1 MPSNS
6 TRLSVLLAT
15 AVVMALIANVA
26 LFFRM
31 SARLDN
37 VESSLVARSAPLQFT
52 TPVPDGAAERYSS
65 ASINPYNTKDIG
77 AARLSPEQLV
87 ARLSQRNG
95 GDSGRITADMNLLMQ
110 QEPSLPVVESQQT
123 QWLESA
129 MGQLPV
135 GGPRASNVQSS
146 CRGRRCVISANFAD
160 AGEAQD
166 WAGNYLLAAGGKMLQ
181 QSRAIV
187 LPAPNGSAKLLLYF
201 Y

>member
-1 MPSNS
+1 M
-6 TRLSVLLAT
+6 RFSVLLGT
-15 AVVMALIANVA
+15 AAVMALAANVM

-31 SARLDN
+31 SARLDA
-37 VESSLVARSAPLQFT
+37 VETSLKAYGTSSQLSP
-52 TPVPDGAAERYSS
+52 PVLNGKVGGYPT
-65 ASINPYNTKDIG
+65 ASINPHLSQNTGVAKP
-77 AARLSPEQLV
+77 SPEELV
-87 ARLSQRNG
+87 QRLSQRNG
-95 GDSGRITADMNLLMQ
+95 GDPSRATADLSRLMQ

-123 QWLESA
+123 QWLEYA

-187 LPAPNGSAKLLLYF
+187 LPTPNGSAKLLLYF